1 MHAASQLQK
10 GVTDILITCICQLYS
25 FVMGERQEL
34 SIFVLQVVEWA
45 CIVAPVNTYLIHTHT
60 HPFTPHHP
68 SHTHAHAYTPP
79 SPHPLTTTHLL
90 LHFSN
95 ILCILLNDYTH
106 LNFGA
111 KMAAIFFFNANY
123 TVKRC
128 NIPLNIVRVRYTRC
142 VFKMLRFGI
151 IISILGNNIPQ
162 FMILAAILFLCK
174 LGGQDI
180 RIIFGIHH
188 FWTQHTQIDLKSY
201 RYRFYLD
208 LHLRCLYS

>member
-1 MHAASQLQK
+1 MITHIS
-10 GVTDILITCICQLYS
+10 ILA
-25 FVMGERQEL
+25 RK
-34 SIFVLQVVEWA
+34 WR
-45 CIVAPVNTYLIHTHT
+45 P
-60 HPFTPHHP
+60 
-68 SHTHAHAYTPP
+68 
-79 SPHPLTTTHLL
+79 
-90 LHFSN
+90 
-95 ILCILLNDYTH
+95 
-106 LNFGA
+106 
-111 KMAAIFFFNANY
+111 FFFNANY

-142 VFKMLRFGI
+142 VLKMLRFGI

-208 LHLRCLYS
+208 LHLRCLYSWNSPNLYVMQFARNGIEILLHKCILIFLFKIVDPSQIYPISRATFSRAIWIWQP